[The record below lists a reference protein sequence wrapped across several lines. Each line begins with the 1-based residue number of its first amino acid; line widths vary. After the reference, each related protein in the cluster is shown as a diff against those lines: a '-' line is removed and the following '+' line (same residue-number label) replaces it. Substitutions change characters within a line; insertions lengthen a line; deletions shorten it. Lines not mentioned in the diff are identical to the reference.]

1 VADILFS
8 ADAEAGHKIVDFDG
22 LCALYHRRS
31 GMTHLLAEPAPQII
45 MALAGKS
52 LGLAGLLAELGLDDS
67 AGNRAALAARLDEL
81 GEAGLVS
88 RA

>member
-1 VADILFS
+1 VADIFHS
-8 ADAEAGHKIVDFDG
+8 ADAATGHSMVDLDG

-31 GMTHLLAEPAPQII
+31 GMTHLLAEPAPQIV

-52 LGLAGLLAELGLDDS
+52 LGLAALLAELGLDDS
-67 AGNRAALAARLDEL
+67 KSNRAALVARLDEL
-81 GEAGLVS
+81 SEAGLVS

>member
-1 VADILFS
+1 MADLLFS
-8 ADAEAGHKIVDFDG
+8 ADAEAGHRIVDLDG

-31 GMTHLLAEPAPQII
+31 GMTHLLAEPAPQIVL
-45 MALAGKS
+45 ALAGKS
-52 LGLAGLLAELGLDDS
+52 LGLGALLAELGLDDS
-67 AGNRAALAARLDEL
+67 EDNRAALAARLDEL